1 MPHDK
6 DEWTT
11 ESLKAC
17 VIGAFLK
24 CEVGERDGGRSGFG
38 QGIAFGRRR
47 ILMWVPKIA
56 DWPRIAELNLEGIMC
71 GKTPMAVIRGFYG
84 KKECR
89 AAASKINAHTR
100 TSFQDG
106 KLSHIGPFL
115 MAYAT
120 NKKEYFKKAAAA
132 QMVLGEIFP
141 DTHDPIPRIYDAV
154 GRTLLGCR
162 VSLARESR
170 DNYSPAVIRMH
181 GKGKTVPGPQGQRG
195 VRGARVRDIGR
206 RLPIV
211 VRTPPSRI
219 RKRGAIN
226 HVRQAME
233 KGGRAVSKRRLWIL
247 AGPRETQ
254 PLVPGARRWGGGPGH
269 HKPRLLPRGDRDNG
283 RHPQN
288 HAGNIHGHIQ
298 AGRTGSWH
306 GPDVRTRGQ
315 RGRMRP
321 VAATSF

>member
-1 MPHDK
+1 
-6 DEWTT
+6 
-11 ESLKAC
+11 
-17 VIGAFLK
+17 
-24 CEVGERDGGRSGFG
+24 
-38 QGIAFGRRR
+38 
-47 ILMWVPKIA
+47 MWVPKIA

-181 GKGKTVPGPQGQRG
+181 GKGKTVPVHKDNVGYE
-195 VRGARVRDIGR
+195 GR
-206 RLPIV
+206 EY
-211 VRTPPSRI
+211 
-219 RKRGAIN
+219 AISDVDCQLSCIL
-226 HVRQAME
+226 HLQE
-233 KGGRAVSKRRLWIL
+233 SESGGRLI
-247 AGPRETQ
+247 TYD
-254 PLVPGARRWGGGPGH
+254 RRWKKEDERFRNVDFGYSPDLVKHSRSCRAPAVGAGDLVIINPGYYH
-269 HKPRLLPRGDRDNG
+269 EVTEITGDTPRITLGIFMGIYRRDG
-283 RHPQN
+283 R
-288 HAGNIHGHIQ
+288 
-298 AGRTGSWH
+298 
-306 GPDVRTRGQ
+306 V
-315 RGRMRP
+315 
-321 VAATSF
+321 VAWA